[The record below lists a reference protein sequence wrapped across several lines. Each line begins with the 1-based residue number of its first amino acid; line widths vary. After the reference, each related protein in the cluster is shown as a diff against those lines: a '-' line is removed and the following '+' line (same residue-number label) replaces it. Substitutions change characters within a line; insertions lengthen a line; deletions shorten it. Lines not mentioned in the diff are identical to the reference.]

1 MEENLNTHG
10 NGKRKEVSILI
21 ICLLIGFALR
31 FYTFDR
37 KSLWMDEIYTFEDSR
52 DDFKEQLSFYAEN
65 PTFLHPP
72 LFFVLTHLFHPF
84 PKPERDLRVIPL
96 VFGSLSILMIFFLS
110 KSFSPSIAL
119 PSTFSLTFMVYHISL
134 SQDGRS
140 YSLLLFVGMTGLYFF
155 MKHLKTQKK
164 IYLLLVAL
172 CDAILVH
179 TSYSSIPF
187 IALSQILWFY
197 ETDERRKLPHLSCF
211 LILNGL
217 ILLFCLP
224 WIIFLGLH
232 YKGQPVADLRNVQ
245 DPLSFWNIF
254 YGVFHDWVPY
264 LPLMA
269 SSAILLVLFPF
280 FSKNKRN
287 ALILLSIF
295 VLPIIGVYLY
305 CKVLNITHFVT
316 SRYFIGFLPF
326 FLVSLYLSLG
336 ALETKL
342 PKTRGFIRLR
352 LLFVILFIASNLV
365 ILPLY
370 YRSEKQDYRG
380 VVTYLKGQLKD
391 GDKII
396 VGNALYISVMLH
408 YFGVH
413 PAGRHQIIPAWKVS
427 EQEFEHRMPLVY
439 KDIRFTIIYSKS
451 YWFKYLA
458 DGSRLWIASDKKN
471 AKIIMQN
478 FPCPLKGYFD
488 GSFLNF
494 NRFPADASIYLFLW
508 DPKSPDEKGIDM
520 PIE

>member
-1 MEENLNTHG
+1 MEADFHILTKE
-10 NGKRKEVSILI
+10 KRKEVFILI
-21 ICLLIGFALR
+21 LCLFVGFALR
-31 FYTFDR
+31 FYRFDQ

-52 DDFKEQLSFYAEN
+52 DDFNGQLRFYSEN

-72 LFFVLTHLFHPF
+72 LFFVLTHLFYPF
-84 PKPERDLRVIPL
+84 PKPERDLRIIPL
-96 VFGSLSILMIFFLS
+96 TFGTLSILMIYLVS
-110 KSFSPSIAL
+110 RSFSPSIAL
-119 PSTFSLTFMVYHISL
+119 PSTLSLTFMAYHISL

-140 YSLLLFVGMTGLYFF
+140 YSLLLFMGMAGLYFF
-155 MKHLKTQKK
+155 MKHLKTRKK
-164 IYLLLVAL
+164 IYLLWVAF
-172 CDAILVH
+172 CYAILFH

-197 ETDERRKLPHLSCF
+197 KTDEQRKLPPLSCF
-211 LILNGL
+211 LLLNGL
-217 ILLFCLP
+217 IFLFCLP
-224 WIIFLGLH
+224 WITFLALH
-232 YKGQPVADLRNVQ
+232 YKGQPVTDLRNVQ

-264 LPLMA
+264 LPLMV
-269 SSAILLVLFPF
+269 SSAVILVLFPF
-280 FSKNKRN
+280 FLKNKRN
-287 ALILLSIF
+287 AFSLLSIF
-295 VLPIIGVYLY
+295 VFPIGGLYLY
-305 CKVLNITHFVT
+305 CKLLNITHFVT

-326 FLVSLYLSLG
+326 FLISLYLSLD
-336 ALETKL
+336 ALEMKFE
-342 PKTRGFIRLR
+342 KIRGFVRLKV
-352 LLFVILFIASNLV
+352 LFVILFIATNLV

-427 EQEFEHRMPLVY
+427 EQEFEHRMPLLY
-439 KDIRFTIIYSKS
+439 KNIRFTIIYSKS
-451 YWFKYLA
+451 HWFRYLT
-458 DGSRLWIASDKKN
+458 DGSRLWIAADKKN

-478 FPCPLKGYFD
+478 FRCSLKGYFD